1 MRGYHDGQRAVQRR
15 AGGGAL
21 AERLER
27 GIRSELPD
35 VAQEFLAGVRLIF
48 AGSTDPDGRVWC
60 SVLSGP
66 AGFVAT
72 PDDRTVA
79 VAARPAPHDPLA
91 RALDG
96 GPAPVGLLG
105 IEPQT
110 RRRIRVNGT
119 AELGT
124 DGVRVTTEQVYSNC
138 PKYIARRDVAGE
150 APPLSARPLAVE
162 RSGLSAADRRLL
174 AAADTF
180 VIATAAA
187 DGSADASHRGGSPGF
202 LTVHDERR
210 VSFPDYEGNSM
221 YMTLGNLAASPR
233 AGLLVVN
240 WETGDTLQ
248 ISGRAAVD
256 WSPERAAAIPG
267 AQRVVDVEIERVLA
281 VRGALPLRWVLEER
295 SRFNPPAAAMLPR
308 VPDLGDPTSYL
319 EIEDGTRVFSADGA
333 EIGEIE
339 HVLADEDADIF
350 DGLVIDTRI
359 GPGGHR
365 FVDATQV
372 EGLYGRGAVLTLSTA
387 ECDSLPEPSENPGVM
402 DADPDDTAPDD
413 LGDKLKRAWN
423 LLSGNY

>member
-1 MRGYHDGQRAVQRR
+1 MRGYHDGERAVQQR
-15 AGGGAL
+15 AGGAAT

-35 VAQEFLAGVRLIF
+35 VAQEFLAGLRLIF
-48 AGSTDPDGRVWC
+48 AGSTAPDGHVWC

-79 VAARPAPHDPLA
+79 IAARPAPHDPLA

-96 GPAPVGLLG
+96 GPASVGLLG

-110 RRRIRVNGT
+110 RRRMRVNGI
-119 AELGT
+119 AELEP
-124 DGVRVTTEQVYSNC
+124 DGLRVSTEQVYSNC
-138 PKYIARRDVAGE
+138 PKYIVRRDVAGE
-150 APPLSARPLAVE
+150 SRQPPARPLAVE
-162 RSGLSAADRRLL
+162 RAALSPADRRLV
-174 AAADTF
+174 ARADTF
-180 VIATAAA
+180 FVATAAA

-202 LTVHDERR
+202 VAVHDDRR
-210 VSFPDYEGNSM
+210 LSFPDYAGNSM
-221 YMTLGNLAASPR
+221 YMTLGNLAANPR
-233 AGLLVVN
+233 AGLLVLN

-248 ISGRAAVD
+248 ISGRATVD

-267 AQRVVDVEIERVLA
+267 AQRVVDLVVDRVLA
-281 VRGALPLRWVLEER
+281 VRGAIPLRWMLEER
-295 SRFNPPAAAMLPR
+295 SRFSPPAAGMLAR

-319 EIEDGTRVFSADGA
+319 ELADGTPVFSSDGDD
-333 EIGEIE
+333 IGEVE

-365 FVDATQV
+365 FADATQV
-372 EGLYGRGAVLTLSTA
+372 EGLYTDGVVLALTAA
-387 ECDSLPEPSENPGVM
+387 ECEALPEPSENPGVM

-423 LLSGNY
+423 LISGNY

>member
-15 AGGGAL
+15 AGGAAT

-27 GIRSELPD
+27 GIRSEIPD

-48 AGSTDPDGRVWC
+48 AASTDPDGHVWC
-60 SVLSGP
+60 SALSGP
-66 AGFVAT
+66 PGFVAT

-79 VAARPAPHDPLA
+79 IAARPAAHDPLA
-91 RALDG
+91 RALDAG
-96 GPAPVGLLG
+96 SAPVGLLA

-110 RRRIRVNGT
+110 RRRMRVNGT
-119 AELGT
+119 AELDP
-124 DGVRVTTEQVYSNC
+124 DGVRVATEQVYSNC

-150 APPLSARPLAVE
+150 AREPVARPLAVE
-162 RSGLSAADRRLL
+162 RAALGAADRRLL

-180 VIATAAA
+180 FIATAA

-202 LTVHDERR
+202 VAVHDERR
-210 VSFPDYEGNSM
+210 LSFPDYAGNSM

-233 AGLLVVN
+233 AGLLVLD

-248 ISGRAAVD
+248 ISGRATID

-267 AQRVVDVEIERVLA
+267 AQRVVDVVVDRVLA
-281 VRGALPLRWVLEER
+281 VRGAIPLRWVLEER
-295 SRFNPPAAAMLPR
+295 SRFSPPAAGMLAR
-308 VPDLGDPTSYL
+308 VPELGDPTSYL
-319 EIEDGTRVFSADGA
+319 ELEDGAPVFSADGD
-333 EIGEIE
+333 EIGEVE

-365 FVDATQV
+365 FADASQV
-372 EGLYGRGAVLTLSTA
+372 RGLYSGGAVLTLTAA
-387 ECDSLPEPSENPGVM
+387 ECEALPEPSDNPAVM
-402 DADPDDTAPDD
+402 DADPDDVTPDD
-413 LGDKLKRAWN
+413 LGDKLKRAWD
-423 LLSGNY
+423 LISGNY